1 MKNLKQQNVETLDI
15 DIIRKEFERK
25 LMDFREYQIES
36 RKTDVGTS
44 AQDNLKPG
52 WLYYAL
58 GISGEA
64 GELTEK
70 IKKLFRDKEG
80 LIDREFLDSV
90 IKEMGDILWYMGR
103 LSDVFGINFNLIA
116 ETNIKKLLDRMERN
130 KLHGEGDNR

>member
-1 MKNLKQQNVETLDI
+1 MRGI
-15 DIIRKEFERK
+15 
-25 LMDFREYQIES
+25 MDFREFQIES

-70 IKKLFRDKEG
+70 IKKLFRDKKGEV
-80 LIDREFLDSV
+80 DQEFLDSV

-103 LSDVFGINFNLIA
+103 LADTFGIDFNLIA
-116 ETNIKKLLDRMERN
+116 ETNIIKLLDRMEHD
-130 KLHGEGDNR
+130 KIHGDGDNR